1 MKSGAND
8 NTEDSSQIR
17 HSEFVHIVVANEN
30 KIYFSEQNPRFKV
43 PVIIIATNIARL

>member
-30 KIYFSEQNPRFKV
+30 KRYISVSKV
-43 PVIIIATNIARL
+43 QRLRYLLLL